1 MKKLM
6 GKLKYMLAWTLC
18 IFACFI
24 IVFFSFFC
32 GGWELFESG
41 DPIKIEFGISVILG
55 TLFFVIIGIVYEL
68 EKQHEEKL
76 EKLKKRIEELEKNKG
91 E

>member
-6 GKLKYMLAWTLC
+6 SKLKYILIWGLCILAWFVI
-18 IFACFI
+18 IFLY
-24 IVFFSFFC
+24 VFC

-41 DPIKIEFGISVILG
+41 NPIKIELGAAVIIG
-55 TLFFVIIGIVYEL
+55 TLFFVIIDIIYEL
-68 EKQHEEKL
+68 EKQHEEKIKKL
-76 EKLKKRIEELEKNKG
+76 EKRIKELENRG